1 MRSTT
6 YSLPALGVFI
16 LGLACSSKS
25 GKTEGDGS
33 VGSHETGKA
42 TDSGSTIDGGRRDA
56 GGVAPSGLDGS
67 AVRDTADVRDGR
79 FDLGALDVVG
89 TKDSTVDR
97 ADAAKAG
104 DAKDATADVNP
115 DLAPVGKGTCASPID
130 ISLGLN
136 HADIMV
142 KTGQATHLVDFPC
155 ASNGADVVLRFEV
168 TTETP
173 QLVYADTFGVA
184 WNTALLFTD
193 SCDTSA
199 PPPGNDDLAACND
212 DACGTSQSQAL
223 AMLNLGFHYL
233 IVSGVNDESGDVTV
247 HFQHA
252 LLGTGPFI
260 ELAPGSGS
268 VQGTTSGVDFAG
280 QCQAV
285 GPKNAYWWLSCPDYA
300 GGPLL
305 ASTCG
310 GADWDTVLS
319 LQIPRTDD
327 VECNDDDTAC
337 GILSTLNTTVPPGAG
352 IQILAVG
359 GSVGSSMGDYTL
371 TYSLP

>member
-1 MRSTT
+1 MKYKVPT
-6 YSLPALGVFI
+6 LAVLL

-25 GKTEGDGS
+25 GKAVGDGS
-33 VGSHETGKA
+33 VGNQETGKGI
-42 TDSGSTIDGGRRDA
+42 DSGRAPDGGRRDA
-56 GGVAPSGLDGS
+56 GGVGLAGLDAGAARD
-67 AVRDTADVRDGR
+67 AVGARDGR
-79 FDLGALDVVG
+79 FDSAVLDLAG
-89 TKDSTVDR
+89 TKDSAVGRTDV
-97 ADAAKAG
+97 AKG
-104 DAKDATADVNP
+104 SDAKNGAADTAADV
-115 DLAPVGKGTCASPID
+115 ARVGNGTCASPID

-136 HADIMV
+136 HADIVV

-173 QLVYADTFGVA
+173 QLVYADTFGAA
-184 WNTALLFTD
+184 WNTALLFSD
-193 SCDTSA
+193 SCDTSV

-212 DACGTSQSQAL
+212 DACGASQSQAL

-252 LLGTGPFI
+252 LLGTGPFAA
-260 ELAPGSGS
+260 LAPGPGS

-285 GPKNAYWWLSCPDYA
+285 GPKNSYWWSSCPDYT

-327 VECNDDDTAC
+327 VECNDDDPAC
-337 GILSTLNTTVPPGAG
+337 GILSTLSTNVPPGAG
-352 IQILAVG
+352 IQVLAVG
-359 GSVGSSMGDYTL
+359 GSVGASMGDYTL
-371 TYSLP
+371 TYNLP